1 MKTNLI
7 FRSLL
12 TLVLGLCIA
21 TVNYGQ
27 ADKAPQRTYSEV
39 YYHKL
44 KPGHTVQEARA
55 IENEWKKLH
64 QAQLDADFI
73 TGWYM
78 LSSVLTS
85 NPNNRE
91 YDYITIKTFSDF
103 GVMDNAYPAKF
114 NEKVFGATASA
125 KWADLLK
132 RTEAVQDFG
141 KMELWE
147 TIDGV
152 FAEKRVAPDKSP
164 IWVFDLMQV
173 KDNKYAEYVA
183 MEKSMKSLHKE
194 RIAMNNI
201 VGWNLASL
209 RYPSGTEKGYSYATV
224 NFYPNMKEMGD
235 AHYTEAFQKAM
246 PGGDI
251 QKMIGQVYATRDIV
265 RQEVYY
271 LQEFAVK
278 TPAVQASK

>member
-1 MKTNLI
+1 MKTSLI
-7 FRSLL
+7 YRSLL
-12 TLVLGLCIA
+12 TLFVGLLLA
-21 TVNYGQ
+21 TVSYGQ
-27 ADKAPQRTYSEV
+27 APQRTFSEV

-44 KPGHTVQEARA
+44 KPGHTIAEARV

-64 QAQLDADFI
+64 QVQIDDNFI

-78 LSSVLTS
+78 LSNVMTS
-85 NPNNRE
+85 NPNTRE

-103 GVMDNAYPAKF
+103 GVMDNSYPDKYSG
-114 NEKVFGATASA
+114 KVFGADIKT

-132 RTEAVQDFG
+132 RTDAIQEHG

-152 FAEKRVAPDKSP
+152 FAEQRVSPAKSP
-164 IWVFDLMQV
+164 IWVLELMHV
-173 KDNKYAEYVA
+173 KDNKYDEYLA
-183 MEKSMKSLHKE
+183 MEKSMKALHKE
-194 RIAMNNI
+194 RVAMNNI

-209 RYPSGTEKGYSYATV
+209 MYPSGTEKGFSYATV
-224 NFYPNMKEMGD
+224 NFYPSVKEMGNTR
-235 AHYTEAFQKAM
+235 YGEAFQKAM
-246 PGGDI
+246 PGQDVT
-251 QKMIGQVYATRDIV
+251 KLVAQVYATRDIV

-278 TPAVQASK
+278 SPPVQASK

>member
-1 MKTNLI
+1 MKTMLVFRPLTI
-7 FRSLL
+7 FL
-12 TLVLGLCIA
+12 LGLLLVTIG
-21 TVNYGQ
+21 YGQ
-27 ADKAPQRTYSEV
+27 ANKALQRTYSEV

-44 KPGHTVQEARA
+44 KPGHTLQEART

-64 QAQLDADFI
+64 QAQADADFI

-78 LSSVLTS
+78 LSSILTS

-103 GVMDNAYPAKF
+103 GVMDSSYPQKF
-114 NEKVFGATASA
+114 LTQVFGADANT

-132 RTEAVQDFG
+132 RTEAVQDHG

-164 IWVFDLMQV
+164 VWVFDLMRI
-173 KDNKYAEYVA
+173 KDNKYDEYLA

-194 RIAMNNI
+194 RVAMNNI

-209 RYPSGTEKGYSYATV
+209 RYPSGTEKGFSYATV
-224 NFYPNMKEMGD
+224 NYYPNMKEMGD
-235 AHYTEAFQKAM
+235 ARYGEAFQKAM
-246 PGGDI
+246 PGADM
-251 QKMIGQVYATRDIV
+251 QKLLGQIYATRDIV

-271 LQEFAVK
+271 LEEFALK
-278 TPAVQASK
+278 SPMVQASK

>member
-1 MKTNLI
+1 MKTMSI
-7 FRSLL
+7 FRPLMVLL
-12 TLVLGLCIA
+12 LGLLLISA
-21 TVNYGQ
+21 GYGQ
-27 ADKAPQRTYSEV
+27 TAKAPQRTYSEV

-44 KPGHTVQEARA
+44 KPGHTLQQAQA

-64 QAQLDADFI
+64 QAQADADFI

-78 LSSVLTS
+78 LSTMLTS

-103 GVMDNAYPAKF
+103 GVMDNSYP
-114 NEKVFGATASA
+114 EKLLMQLFGADAKT

-132 RTEAVQDFG
+132 RTEAVQDHG

-164 IWVFDLMQV
+164 IWVFDLMGV
-173 KDNKYAEYVA
+173 KDNKYAEYEA
-183 MEKSMKSLHKE
+183 MEKSMKGLHKV
-194 RIAMNNI
+194 RIALNNI
-201 VGWNLASL
+201 VGWNLARL
-209 RYPSGTEKGYSYATV
+209 QYPSGTEKGYSYATV

-235 AHYTEAFQKAM
+235 RRYTEAFQKAM
-246 PGGDI
+246 PGADI
-251 QKMIGQVYATRDIV
+251 QKLTGQVYATRDIV

-278 TPAVQASK
+278 TPPAQASK